1 MAMSTAIHHEL
12 LASDALEARA
22 YQLAAV
28 DHCLSGSTL
37 LVLPTGMGK
46 TPIEVMVLAERL
58 RMNGGRGMMIAPTNG
73 LVNQH
78 LMDLKRFLTIP
89 DGPDSIVSLTG
100 SVPPKKRRE
109 IWDAAK
115 VIVATPQ
122 VIRNDVQNGL
132 TKLNDVSL
140 LIVDEAHR
148 ATGNHAMAQVGD
160 LFAEQNPGGLILAAT
175 ASPGHIESEINEVCE
190 RLQIV
195 NIHARPP
202 DDALLAPYAA
212 GLEVNDVIV
221 EVPDELRLLAKPLE
235 AWMVRIVDRLR
246 RLGYY
251 SRKGHITAGG
261 LQEARV
267 RISTAIGR
275 QEKIAYRAAIENAI
289 AMRLNNLISYILC
302 QGVAATREA
311 LSRLDLKGDNDGAS
325 AKEFAKDSRIIQL
338 RDSLNEMQEC
348 HSKVTMVRRM
358 VRKQLKENPD
368 SRVIIFA
375 NFRDTVEEITRV
387 LEDVDNALPQRFV
400 GQAKREGSSGMSQKK
415 QIESLNSFRAGQS
428 NVLVATSVG
437 EEGLDVPNADLVI
450 FYEPIGSEIRT
461 IQRRGRT
468 GRQREGTVHVLIARG
483 TRDEGARAAARR
495 REQLMHRSIH
505 QVRRKRGGSPIRAEG
520 ANIGAFKLED
530 GRLAAE
536 FIQSESIRLAP
547 DLSDTVTPRIYD
559 LESSESIIEPTDP
572 KEVAN
577 KLRPKGQIGLDSF
590 PSEENPG
597 RLVLEGDYNDEE
609 LVDSALIAAESIVQ
623 SVQEGI
629 AETSDDSIVVTIDH
643 REGQSALAARLR
655 QEGLTVEVAAL
666 PVGDIRIGE
675 QILIERKTSR
685 DFIDSLVDG
694 RLLEQAS
701 RLVGAAPRSMLILEG
716 SNLFHHRAV
725 HGQAI
730 MGALATLSLD
740 YGLPV
745 VSSSDTAET
754 ARFIGVS
761 ARREAKMIEQLTST
775 ARMRLQSSLHPDF
788 VLDDE
793 ENKVINAANQAID
806 TDDESITPVLDAT
819 KTPLSDARALD
830 ASRITRAMLEQV
842 PGIGPAL
849 ASRILERWPT
859 MAALSNA
866 SDFEIMEVPGL
877 SVSLAQ
883 KIVRILNG
891 ESVED

>member
-1 MAMSTAIHHEL
+1 MSSAIHHEL
-12 LASDALEARA
+12 LASQALEARA
-22 YQLAAV
+22 YQLSAV

-58 RMNGGRGMMIAPTNG
+58 RKCGGRGIMIAPTNG

-78 LMDLKRFLTIP
+78 LMDLKKMLVLPEGDET
-89 DGPDSIVSLTG
+89 IVSLTG
-100 SVPPKKRRE
+100 TVPPKKRRT
-109 IWDAAK
+109 IWDSAR

-132 TKLNDVSL
+132 TSLTDVSL

-160 LFAEQNPGGLILAAT
+160 LFAEQNPNGLILAAT
-175 ASPGHIESEINEVCE
+175 ASPGHIVSEINEVCD

-202 DDALLAPYAA
+202 EDALLKPYAS

-221 EVPDELRLLAKPLE
+221 EVPEELRTLAKPLE
-235 AWMVRIVDRLR
+235 AWMLRIVDRLR

-251 SRKGHITAGG
+251 TRKGHVTAGG
-261 LQEARV
+261 LQEARN
-267 RISTAIGR
+267 RISMAIGR
-275 QEKIAYRAAIENAI
+275 QEKIAYRAAIDNAI
-289 AMRLNNLISYILC
+289 AMRLNNLNSYLLC

-311 LSRLDLKGDNDGAS
+311 LGRLDEKGENEGTS

-348 HSKVTMVRRM
+348 HSKITMVRRM
-358 VRKQLKENPD
+358 VRKQLKENPE

-375 NFRDTVEEITRV
+375 NFRDTVEEIANV
-387 LEDVDNALPQRFV
+387 LEDVELALPQRFV
-400 GQAKREGSSGMSQKK
+400 GQASREGSSGMSQKS
-415 QIESLNSFRAGQS
+415 QIESLNAFKSGQS

-450 FYEPIGSEIRT
+450 FYEPVGSEIRT

-483 TRDEGARAAARR
+483 TRDEGARAAAKR
-495 REQLMHRSIH
+495 REELMHRSIQ

-520 ANIGAFKLED
+520 SNLGAFSVND
-530 GRLAAE
+530 GLSASEYLA
-536 FIQSESIRLAP
+536 SESKRLAP
-547 DLSDTVTPRIYD
+547 ELSDTVAHDYTNE
-559 LESSESIIEPTDP
+559 ESSERIEEKPNP
-572 KEVAN
+572 VEVAN

-590 PSEENPG
+590 PSNNNPG
-597 RLVLEGDYNDEE
+597 RLILESEE
-609 LVDSALIAAESIVQ
+609 EQESMIAAEAIVQ
-623 SVQEGI
+623 SIQEGFSEI
-629 AETSDDSIVVTIDH
+629 DDDAGDEIIVKIDH

-655 QEGLTVEVAAL
+655 QEGLRVEVATL
-666 PVGDIRIGE
+666 PVGDIQIGE

-685 DFIDSLVDG
+685 DFVDSLVDG

-716 SNLFHHRAV
+716 SDLFHHRAV
-725 HGQAI
+725 NGQAI

-761 ARREAKMIEQLTST
+761 ARREAKMIEHLTQS
-775 ARMRLQSSLHPDF
+775 ARRRIQASPHPDF
-788 VLDDE
+788 VTNEE
-793 ENKVINAANQAID
+793 ENLFVKSANEVIDGND
-806 TDDESITPVLDAT
+806 TPAMPILDAT
-819 KTPLSDARALD
+819 ISPLESARLRDANH
-830 ASRITRAMLEQV
+830 ITRAMLEQI

-849 ASRILERWPT
+849 ASRIMERWST
-859 MAALSNA
+859 IAALSGA
-866 SDFEIMEVPGL
+866 SDAEIMEVPGL
-877 SVSLAQ
+877 SVHLAQ
-883 KIVRILNG
+883 KIVQILNG
-891 ESVED
+891 TESAD